1 MNKAIVTAFGF
12 FLFHLFLAYYFEL
25 IDDEAYYNLWS
36 SSISFGYYDHPPMIA
51 WWIYAGKF
59 VFGETVIG
67 VRILT
72 CVAFFLVS
80 ILIARIAFLI
90 GGRDRILMSVLLFNI
105 MIPVMGLGFISTP
118 DAPLILF

>member
-1 MNKAIVTAFGF
+1 
-12 FLFHLFLAYYFEL
+12 
-25 IDDEAYYNLWS
+25 
-36 SSISFGYYDHPPMIA
+36 MIA

-59 VFGETVIG
+59 VFGETVIV

-72 CVAFFLVS
+72 YVAFFLVS

-105 MIPVMGLGFISTP
+105 MVPVMGLGFISTP
-118 DAPLILF
+118 DAPLILFWTSTF